1 MVVTV
6 KRLELIKLI
15 EKNRANH
22 LKEYESAVS
31 ARKAKIKAD
40 LTAAIKG
47 VDAGKDVA
55 KFRLSWPVPQNH
67 VGDYDRVLL
76 MLKMSVDETIQLH
89 EAAAAKFIED
99 RWDWSHG
106 FSATNSVYRIS

>member
-1 MVVTV
+1 M

-22 LKEYESAVS
+22 LKEYESAVA
-31 ARKAKIKAD
+31 ARKKKIEVD
-40 LTAAIKG
+40 LAAALKG
-47 VDAGKDVA
+47 VSAGKDVA

-76 MLKMSVDETIQLH
+76 MLKMSVDETIKLH

-99 RWDWSHG
+99 RWDWSQG
-106 FSATNSVYRIS
+106 FYATNAVYNG